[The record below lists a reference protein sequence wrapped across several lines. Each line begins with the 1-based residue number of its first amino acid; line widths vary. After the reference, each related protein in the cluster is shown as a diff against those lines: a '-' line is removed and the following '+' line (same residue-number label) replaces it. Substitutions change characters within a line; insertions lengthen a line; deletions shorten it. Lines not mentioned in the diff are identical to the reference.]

1 MNNINKIKKTS
12 NAIKEVSLTFIFIGA
27 LLGSLMG
34 KAANAATLENVE
46 HSTTQFVIKQSEQ
59 VMTDISQQLA
69 YSIAEQVN
77 KMSASYSL
85 QSEVW
90 VPATLTA
97 STKLPRPQEMSLKK
111 NSPASNTDIT
121 VQTNANKKTLSNIK
135 NI

>member
-34 KAANAATLENVE
+34 KTANAATLENVE

-97 STKLPRPQEMSLKK
+97 STKLSRPQEVSLKK
-111 NSPASNTDIT
+111 NSPANNTDIT

>member
-34 KAANAATLENVE
+34 TTANAATLENVE

-97 STKLPRPQEMSLKK
+97 STKLSRPQEVSLKK

>member
-34 KAANAATLENVE
+34 TTANAATLENVE
-46 HSTTQFVIKQSEQ
+46 HSTTQFVIRQSEQ

-69 YSIAEQVN
+69 SSIAEQVN
-77 KMSASYSL
+77 KMSERYSL

-97 STKLPRPQEMSLKK
+97 SNKLSRPQEVSLKK
-111 NSPASNTDIT
+111 NSPASDTGIT
-121 VQTNANKKTLSNIK
+121 VQINANEKTLSNIK